1 MTETTGATCV
11 TFPDDLSLGHVGGPF
26 PCCEVKL
33 VDVPDMRYLHSD
45 RLHDGHIPCE
55 GRGEVWVRG
64 PGVIRGYYKD
74 EEETEAAGLNSAGG
88 WLKSGDIGALTANI
102 VETLLFTLSSS
113 SNPVVS
119 TLLDCT
125 VLYTTLLYS
134 TLLYSTLLHSTDSTL
149 LYSTLLYSTPLH
161 STDSTLLY
169 STPLYPT
176 PLNSTLLYSTLLYFT
191 LLYYTLSYPPLSYY
205 YLLFPNLFFTFMIV
219 KSS

>member
-88 WLKSGDIGALTANI
+88 WLKSGDIGALPANI
-102 VETLLFTLSSS
+102 VETLLFALSSS
-113 SNPVVS
+113 SNPIVS
-119 TLLDCT
+119 TLLDLT

-134 TLLYSTLLHSTDSTL
+134 TLLYSTPHYSTLLYSTLLTSTQLHSTLLYSTL
-149 LYSTLLYSTPLH
+149 LYSTLLYSTPLY
-161 STDSTLLY
+161 STILYSTLLY
-169 STPLYPT
+169 STL
-176 PLNSTLLYSTLLYFT
+176 LHSTLLYSTLLYSIISSSVLLLST
-191 LLYYTLSYPPLSYY
+191 LP
-205 YLLFPNLFFTFMIV
+205 
-219 KSS
+219 